1 MRVEVHGCPY
11 RSPLSSYK
19 SPLGEEF
26 SPGVILE
33 DVYDGDEEEGI
44 LSGGLGLLT
53 DGVFGKDSIF
63 VQQKI
68 VKGKIEH
75 NAWIFCR
82 ISSELSVWPDLQ
94 NYHNVSRE
102 FNRPDKSTYL

>member
-1 MRVEVHGCPY
+1 M
-11 RSPLSSYK
+11 SPLSFYK
-19 SPLGEEF
+19 SPPGEEF
-26 SPGVILE
+26 SPGVSLE
-33 DVYDGDEEEGI
+33 DVYDGDEEDGM

-53 DGVFGKDSIF
+53 DGVLGKESIF

-68 VKGKIEH
+68 VEGKIEY

-82 ISSELSVWPDLQ
+82 IPSELLLWPDLQ

>member
-19 SPLGEEF
+19 SPHGEEF

-33 DVYDGDEEEGI
+33 DVYDGEEEEGI

-53 DGVFGKDSIF
+53 DGVLGKDSIF

-68 VKGKIEH
+68 VEGKVEH
-75 NAWIFCR
+75 NEWIFYR
-82 ISSELSVWPDLQ
+82 IPSELSVWPDLQ
-94 NYHNVSRE
+94 NYHNVSCG
-102 FNRPDKSTYL
+102 FNRLDKSTYL